1 MTISAAA
8 PTLVVDPTPFTY
20 NGAAEAAVVTALG
33 VDGVTP
39 VNGTFSVTYNGSPTA
54 PVDAGTYDVAVT
66 FTSNDPNY
74 LSTSTTSTLTILPAT
89 PSVGLG
95 NGGQWQFTYNGTPQ
109 SVVGSAVGIDGLTP
123 INGSFTYSYY
133 NEYGSNTQLFGPP
146 LPGAPT
152 NAGYYT
158 FIEYFTSQDPNY
170 ADGTFSWY
178 LQIDP
183 ASPTVTVSGGPF
195 TYNGSARP
203 AIVSATGID
212 GVTPVAGSA
221 TYVTYNGSTTVPS
234 AAGTYAV
241 FAEFTGSDPNY
252 YSSTAA
258 GTLVIN
264 KATPAFTSLSSPAVN
279 VGTSTVTLTGR
290 IGAGSTAPGGEDV
303 AITLNG
309 ITQPATIS
317 SGGNFSA
324 VFSIPGLAT
333 GTYPITYEYLG
344 DGAHFNAA
352 GAATSTL
359 TVQAA
364 PSTLAGPVSQTIVAG
379 TSVTFSASASGYPV
393 PTVQWQQSTNGTNYT
408 NIAGAT
414 SSTYTISAAT
424 ASQNL
429 RRYRAVFTNRVGS
442 ATTAAATLTVQYA
455 PTVTASPSSRT
466 VNAGQSAT
474 FTAAATGNPT
484 PTVQWQVSANNGASF
499 SNIAGATTATLRFSS
514 VTSSQNGY
522 QYRAVFTNSI
532 GSATTATATLT
543 VQFAPQVTTNPTSKT
558 VAAGQ
563 SATFTAAASGNTRP
577 TVQWQV
583 STDGGATYSNI
594 AGATSTSLAVNG
606 TTAGQNGYKYRAVFT
621 NGLGSSTTT
630 AATLTIQVAPAIT
643 TNPTSQSVAAGQSV
657 TFTAAATGNPA
668 PTVQWQVSTDGGAT
682 YSNIAGATSTTLTL
696 TSTTS
701 SQNGYKYRAVFT
713 NSIGSRTT
721 IVATLTVL

>member
-1 MTISAAA
+1 M
-8 PTLVVDPTPFTY
+8 
-20 NGAAEAAVVTALG
+20 
-33 VDGVTP
+33 
-39 VNGTFSVTYNGSPTA
+39 
-54 PVDAGTYDVAVT
+54 
-66 FTSNDPNY
+66 
-74 LSTSTTSTLTILPAT
+74 
-89 PSVGLG
+89 
-95 NGGQWQFTYNGTPQ
+95 
-109 SVVGSAVGIDGLTP
+109 
-123 INGSFTYSYY
+123 
-133 NEYGSNTQLFGPP
+133 
-146 LPGAPT
+146 
-152 NAGYYT
+152 
-158 FIEYFTSQDPNY
+158 
-170 ADGTFSWY
+170 
-178 LQIDP
+178 
-183 ASPTVTVSGGPF
+183 
-195 TYNGSARP
+195 
-203 AIVSATGID
+203 
-212 GVTPVAGSA
+212 
-221 TYVTYNGSTTVPS
+221 
-234 AAGTYAV
+234 
-241 FAEFTGSDPNY
+241 
-252 YSSTAA
+252 
-258 GTLVIN
+258 
-264 KATPAFTSLSSPAVN
+264 
-279 VGTSTVTLTGR
+279 
-290 IGAGSTAPGGEDV
+290 
-303 AITLNG
+303 
-309 ITQPATIS
+309 
-317 SGGNFSA
+317 
-324 VFSIPGLAT
+324 
-333 GTYPITYEYLG
+333 
-344 DGAHFNAA
+344 
-352 GAATSTL
+352 
-359 TVQAA
+359 QAA

-424 ASQNL
+424 ASQNAPPL
-429 RRYRAVFTNRVGS
+429 SRRFHQSGRLSDNGRRDAHGAIRSDGHREPQQPDGQRRAIGNVHGRGH
-442 ATTAAATLTVQYA
+442 
-455 PTVTASPSSRT
+455 
-466 VNAGQSAT
+466 GQSHADCSV
-474 FTAAATGNPT
+474 AGEH
-484 PTVQWQVSANNGASF
+484 ANNGASF

-606 TTAGQNGYKYRAVFT
+606 TTAGQNGDKYRAVFT